1 MSKKV
6 IIIGAS
12 AGIGRALA
20 LAMSKAG
27 YEVGITARRKELLDS
42 LQTEMPNKSFVKV
55 MDIGQAEVARTQL
68 AELVAEMGGMDMLVL
83 NSAVGHGFLKWET
96 DKEMIMVNT
105 LGSVA
110 LGDWAIDFFKKQ
122 EKGHLVGIS
131 SVAMHRAFREAIVYS
146 ATKSFLSAYLQ
157 GVRHYFVHKKG
168 NFAVTD
174 IRPGFVE
181 TFMTSQN
188 DPDKM
193 FWLTKADEAADYILS
208 AIEKKKKIAYIS
220 PRWWIMG
227 KIMGLMPDWLA
238 HKM

>member
-1 MSKKV
+1 MSKKA

-27 YEVGITARRKELLDS
+27 YEVGITARRAELLNT
-42 LQTEMPNKSFVKV
+42 LQTEMAGKSYIKV
-55 MDIGQAEVARTQL
+55 MDIAKTEEARAQL
-68 AELVAEMGGMDMLVL
+68 SELVAEMGGMDIIVL
-83 NSAVGHGFLKWET
+83 NSAVGHGFLAWET

-105 LGSVA
+105 LGTVA
-110 LGDWAIDFFKKQ
+110 LGDWAADFFKKQ

-131 SVAMHRAFREAIVYS
+131 SVAMHRAFRTAIVYS

-168 NFAVTD
+168 VFTVTD

-188 DPDKM
+188 DPKKM
-193 FWLTKADEAADYILS
+193 IWVTKADKAADYILS
-208 AIEKKKKIAYIS
+208 AIENKQKVAYIS
-220 PRWWIMG
+220 PRWWILG
-227 KIMGLMPDWLA
+227 KVMAYMPDWVV